1 MAILAE
7 CDICGSQHRVKDG
20 LVGHSIRC
28 KDCGV
33 AFIVPDGNLITSD
46 TFVEVGG
53 RLQRREPVPAFSLW
67 PRLIA
72 GLVTILVLVTLA
84 AIVWT
89 LVSLIRPVAKN
100 QGVTTGPS
108 SCVRC
113 RQIEIM
119 NSPSVPER

>member
-33 AFIVPDGNLITSD
+33 QFVVLDGNRITSD
-46 TFVEVGG
+46 AFVEEGG
-53 RLQRREPVPAFSLW
+53 RLRRREPLPAAGLW
-67 PRLIA
+67 PRMIA
-72 GLVTILVLVTLA
+72 GLVTVLVFVTLT

-89 LVSLIRPVAKN
+89 FFSLIRPGEKD
-100 QGVTTGPS
+100 QKVTTGGS
-108 SCVRC
+108 SCKHC
-113 RQIEIM
+113 RQPEIVD
-119 NSPSVPER
+119 SPTVQEQ